1 MTNTHASAIHDILL
15 VCTGNICRSPFGEA
29 SLRAKLFQNG
39 IEDVRVSSA
48 GTIGGQIPFC
58 PQEANIAAED
68 FDLDLS
74 HHRSRLL
81 TETSCVQADL
91 IIVMEDSHRR
101 FITEHWDNCSAK
113 IRPLSDFDRKER
125 KGRDIADPYGCSIDY
140 YRVVYRQIDE
150 ALSSLVQWMKKTGGM
165 VRS

>member
-1 MTNTHASAIHDILL
+1 MADTRTQSIHDILF

-29 SLRAKLFQNG
+29 SLRAKLFQNS
-39 IEDVRVSSA
+39 ITDVRVSSA

-58 PQEANIAAED
+58 PQEAVIAAED
-68 FDLDLS
+68 FALDLS

-81 TETSCVQADL
+81 TESSCVQGDL
-91 IIVMEDSHRR
+91 IIVMEDSHTR
-101 FITEHWDNCSAK
+101 FITKHWDNAAKK

-125 KGRDIADPYGCSIDY
+125 KGRDIPDPYGSSIDY

-150 ALSSLVQWMKKTGGM
+150 ALNSLVQWLKET
-165 VRS
+165 